1 MARPRQSAKPR
12 KRDGFWYF
20 IRLVPRAMAHLDKR
34 RKVVVSVGI
43 RVADDPRAIRA
54 GRAVQVLD
62 VQLEQYWEDLKA
74 GRNPEAVKCF
84 ERAKETTLR
93 FGFEYREAAALKQQ
107 FGEFLQRMQALGPLP
122 DAGLAAAFPAL
133 LGEVAQPQTG
143 VPVKELLGRYEKI
156 LAASLM
162 KKSSE
167 QLKRWRITRSTALNV
182 FLGVIGRKTL
192 IEELTHED
200 GFALRDHWNK
210 RVLAGEVQIASGNKQ
225 IGYVAAMYREVRN
238 FERIAVDDIFQGK
251 IIKGGQTRQRRP
263 FSIEYVQEV
272 LLAPGAMD
280 GLNDEARAIFYVVA
294 ELGLRPSEVCG
305 LVKSDIHLDAE
316 VPYIEIVDGNRE
328 LKTMNSRRTMP
339 LVGVALEVMQHF
351 PEGFERYREKADSLS
366 AVVNKYLR
374 SNGLLECRGQT
385 FYSLRH
391 TFKDRLRRM
400 KVEDELKD
408 MLMGHSTGKEPYGDG
423 YVLERK
429 REVLNAIAFKAP
441 SVCFGEGC
449 AQRASA
455 RRHCRVGLKHPPTT
469 GTAMLAR
476 SEIQGSGPQ

>member
-20 IRLVPRAMAHLDKR
+20 IRLVPREFAHLDKR

-43 RVADDPRAIRA
+43 RIADDPRAIRA
-54 GRAVQVLD
+54 RRAVQSLD

-74 GRNPEAVKCF
+74 GRDPEAIKSF
-84 ERAKETTLR
+84 ERAKETASR
-93 FGFEYREAAALKQQ
+93 FGFEYREAEVLKQQ
-107 FGEFLQRMQALGPLP
+107 FGEFLQRMVALAPLP
-122 DAGLAAAFPAL
+122 DAGLAKSYPAL
-133 LGEVAQPQTG
+133 LGEVAQPRAG
-143 VPVKELLGRYEKI
+143 VPVKELLTRYEKI
-156 LAASLM
+156 LAALLK
-162 KKSSE
+162 KKSPE
-167 QLKRWRITRSTALNV
+167 QLKRWRTTRSTALSV
-182 FLGVIGRKTL
+182 FLGVIGKKAS

-200 GFALRDHWNK
+200 GFAFRDHWNK
-210 RVLAGEVQIASGNKQ
+210 RILAGEVQIDSANKQ
-225 IGYVAAMYREVRN
+225 ISYVAAMYREVRN
-238 FERIAVDDIFQGK
+238 FERISVDDIFQGK
-251 IIKGGQTRQRRP
+251 VIKGGESRQRRP
-263 FSIEYVQEV
+263 FSIEHVQNV

-280 GLNDEARAIFYVVA
+280 GLNDEARGIFYMVA

-305 LVKSDIHLDAE
+305 LVKADIQLDAE
-316 VPYIEIVDGNRE
+316 VPFIEIVDGNRE

-366 AVVNKYLR
+366 AAVNKYLR
-374 SNGLLECRGQT
+374 SNGLLECKGQT

-441 SVCFGEGC
+441 SVCFGEGR
-449 AQRASA
+449 AQRAIA

-476 SEIQGSGPQ
+476 SEAQESGPQ